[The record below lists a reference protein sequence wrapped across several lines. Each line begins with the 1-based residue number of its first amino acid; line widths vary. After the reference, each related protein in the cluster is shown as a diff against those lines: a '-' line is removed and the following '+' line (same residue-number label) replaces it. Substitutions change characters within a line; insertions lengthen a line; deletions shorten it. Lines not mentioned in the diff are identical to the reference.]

1 MRPDCVASGS
11 LRIGVLSRAAIA
23 PSVGGVPLPSS
34 LIRGK
39 YVICGVADR
48 HHATVIEDGA
58 VFQRDGVIVD
68 VGAHS
73 EIASRHRA
81 DAVIGSA
88 DDVVLP
94 GLVNG
99 HHHIGLTPV
108 QLGSRDYALE
118 LWLATL
124 IAGRTVDP
132 YLDTLYSAFEMIESG
147 VTTVQHLQVWVP
159 GPLEHVESVV
169 ARVLDAYRDI
179 GMRVS
184 FSYALRDQNQLV
196 YESDAEFLRRLP
208 PELAAELGARFD
220 SYALPLDEHLGLFED
235 TCAKFAGR
243 ERTRIQLAPC
253 NLHWCSDRALEAVQE
268 LSEKHRVPMHM
279 HLLETAYQK
288 EYARRRGGGSA
299 VDYIRRMGMLGPR
312 MTLGHGTWL
321 TEGDIELLADS
332 GTHVCHNASSNLRL
346 RSGIAPVNRLEARGV
361 NVALGIDEAG
371 INDDRDMLQEMRMV
385 LKLHREPGF
394 GDDVPTSPQVL
405 RMATENG
412 ACTTP
417 FGDAIGKIEVGR
429 AADLVVM
436 SWRDI
441 AYPFLDLDLDVSV
454 VDAVVHR
461 AKSSGVKS
469 VIVGGEPI
477 LHDGRFTRVDKAAA
491 LDELAASLARPANE
505 DEIRRSRLS
514 RDVLPHVRRFYD
526 GYLDA
531 ERRTPFYDFN
541 SRA

>member
-1 MRPDCVASGS
+1 M
-11 LRIGVLSRAAIA
+11 
-23 PSVGGVPLPSS
+23 
-34 LIRGK
+34 
-39 YVICGVADR
+39 ICGVVDR
-48 HHATVIEDGA
+48 HEATVIEDGA

-68 VGAHS
+68 IGAH
-73 EIASRHRA
+73 EDIARKYDA
-81 DAVIGSA
+81 DTVFGSA
-88 DDVVLP
+88 GDVVIP
-94 GLVNG
+94 GLVNS
-99 HHHIGLTPV
+99 HHHVGLTPV

-118 LWLATL
+118 LWFATR

-147 VTTVQHLQVWVP
+147 VTAVQHLQVWVP
-159 GPLEHVESVV
+159 RPLQHVESVI
-169 ARVLDAYRDI
+169 ARVLGAYHDI

-184 FSYALRDQNQLV
+184 FSYALRDQNRIV
-196 YESDAEFLRRLP
+196 YENDAEFLRHLP
-208 PELAAELGARFD
+208 PELAAELGGFLD
-220 SYALPLDEHLGLFED
+220 TNSLPLDEQLGLFED
-235 TCAKFAGR
+235 TCTKYGDHD
-243 ERTRIQLAPC
+243 RTRIQLAPC
-253 NLHWCSDRALEAVQE
+253 NLHWCSDQALEAVHA
-268 LSEKHRVPMHM
+268 LSEKYRAPMHM

-288 EYARRRGGGSA
+288 EYARRRGGGTA
-299 VDYIRRMGMLGPR
+299 VDYLRRRGMLGPL

-321 TEGDIELLADS
+321 TEGEIELLADT

-394 GDDVPTSPQVL
+394 DDNVPTSPQVL

-412 ACTTP
+412 ARTTP
-417 FGDAIGKIEVGR
+417 FGDAIGKLEVGR
-429 AADLVVM
+429 AADMVVM

-461 AKSSGVKS
+461 AKTAGVKS

-477 LHDGRFTRVDKAAA
+477 LHDGRFARVDKAAA
-491 LDELAASLARPANE
+491 LEELAASLARPAND
-505 DEIRRSRLS
+505 DELRRSGLS
-514 RDVLPHVRRFYD
+514 REVLPYVKRFYD

-531 ERRTPFYDFN
+531 EGRTPFYGFN
-541 SRA
+541 SRG

>member
-1 MRPDCVASGS
+1 M
-11 LRIGVLSRAAIA
+11 
-23 PSVGGVPLPSS
+23 PSS

-39 YVICGVADR
+39 YVICGVVDR
-48 HHATVIEDGA
+48 NEATVIEDGA

-68 VGAHS
+68 IGTHD
-73 EIASRHRA
+73 EIESRYQA
-81 DAVIGSA
+81 DTVIGSA
-88 DDVVLP
+88 DDVVIP
-94 GLVNG
+94 GFVNS
-99 HHHIGLTPV
+99 HHHVGLTPV

-118 LWLATL
+118 LWFATR

-159 GPLEHVESVV
+159 RPLQHVESVIG
-169 ARVLDAYRDI
+169 RVLDAYHDI

-184 FSYALRDQNQLV
+184 FSYALRDQNRIV
-196 YESDAEFLRRLP
+196 YESDADFLRRLP
-208 PELAAELGARFD
+208 CELAGELGTFLEAN
-220 SYALPLDEHLGLFED
+220 SLPLDEQLGLFED
-235 TCAKFAGR
+235 TCAKHEDR
-243 ERTRIQLAPC
+243 DRTRIQLAPC
-253 NLHWCSDRALEAVQE
+253 NLHWCSDRALEAVHE
-268 LSEKHRVPMHM
+268 LSRKHRAPMHM

-288 EYARRRGGGSA
+288 EYARRRGGGTA
-299 VDYIRRMGMLGPR
+299 VDYIRRHGMLGPL
-312 MTLGHGTWL
+312 MTLGHSTWL
-321 TEGDIELLADS
+321 TESDIEMVADT
-332 GTHVCHNASSNLRL
+332 GTHICHNASSNLRL
-346 RSGIAPVNRLEARGV
+346 RSGIAPVNQLEACGV

-394 GDDVPTSPQVL
+394 DDNVPTSPQVL

-412 ACTTP
+412 ARTTP
-417 FGDAIGKIEVGR
+417 FSDTIGKLGIGR

-454 VDAVVHR
+454 VDAVIHR
-461 AKSSGVKS
+461 AKASGVKS

-491 LDELAASLARPANE
+491 LDELAASLARPASE
-505 DEIRRSRLS
+505 DEIRRSGLS
-514 RDVLPHVRRFYD
+514 REVLPHVKQFYE
-526 GYLDA
+526 GYLDP
-531 ERRTPFYDFN
+531 EQRLPFYGFN
-541 SRA
+541 SRG

>member
-1 MRPDCVASGS
+1 M
-11 LRIGVLSRAAIA
+11 
-23 PSVGGVPLPSS
+23 PSS

-39 YVICGVADR
+39 YVVCGVVDR
-48 HHATVIEDGA
+48 HEAAVIEDGA

-68 VGAHS
+68 VGVHD
-73 EIASRHRA
+73 EIASRHHP
-81 DAVIGSA
+81 DTIIGSP
-88 DDVVLP
+88 DDVVIP
-94 GLVNG
+94 GLVNS
-99 HHHIGLTPV
+99 HYHIGLTPI
-108 QLGSRDYALE
+108 QRGSRDYALE

-132 YLDTLYSAFEMIESG
+132 YLDTLYSAFEMVESG
-147 VTTVQHLQVWVP
+147 VTAVQHLQVWVP
-159 GPLEHVESVV
+159 RPLKHVESVID
-169 ARVLDAYRDI
+169 RVLDAYRDI

-196 YESDAEFLRRLP
+196 YESDDAFLRRLP
-208 PELAAELGARFD
+208 GELAAELGAFFD
-220 SYALPLDEHLGLFED
+220 AYSLPLDEQLGLFED
-235 TCAKFAGR
+235 TCTKYGDR

-253 NLHWCSDRALEAVQE
+253 NLHWCSDRALDAVHE
-268 LSEKHRVPMHM
+268 LAEKYRAPMHM

-288 EYARRRGGGSA
+288 EYARRRGGGTA
-299 VDYIRRMGMLGPR
+299 VDYIRRRGMLGPR

-321 TEGDIELLADS
+321 TEGDIEILADT

-394 GDDVPTSPQVL
+394 DDNVPTSAQVL

-417 FGDAIGKIEVGR
+417 FGDTIGKIEIGR

-441 AYPFLDLDLDVSV
+441 ARPFLDLDIDVSV
-454 VDAVVHR
+454 VDALVHR
-461 AKSSGVKS
+461 AKASGVKS

-477 LHDGRFTRVDKAAA
+477 LQDGCFTRVDKAAA
-491 LDELAASLARPANE
+491 LAELAASLARPADE
-505 DEIRRSRLS
+505 DEVRRTRLS
-514 RDVLPHVRRFYD
+514 RDVLPHVRRFYE
-526 GYLDA
+526 GYLDS
-531 ERRTPFYDFN
+531 ERRTPFYGFN
-541 SRA
+541 SRD